1 MRGKRLFDDPA
12 RGNCA
17 SCHIDQPGATGA
29 HPLLTDFTFEAL
41 GVPRNRELR
50 ANANPDYFDP
60 GLCGPIRTDQSAYKS
75 NCGPFETPSL
85 RNTATRRVFFHNGR
99 FHTLKDALRFYVQR
113 DTNPEKRYASD
124 THRHVVKLDDSPA
137 NLRNNVDTTDEPL
150 TRKHGEQSVW
160 SEADIVEVEAS
171 LIAE

>member
-1 MRGKRLFDDPA
+1 M
-12 RGNCA
+12 
-17 SCHIDQPGATGA
+17 
-29 HPLLTDFTFEAL
+29 
-41 GVPRNRELR
+41 
-50 ANANPDYFDP
+50 
-60 GLCGPIRTDQSAYKS
+60 
-75 NCGPFETPSL
+75 
-85 RNTATRRVFFHNGR
+85 
-99 FHTLKDALRFYVQR
+99 KDALRFYVQR